1 MDVPAPGL
9 PARAVVI
16 GAGTM
21 GARIAACLA
30 RAGVVVC
37 ATARRPETL
46 RSAAAVIRAALA
58 EPDADDR
65 PAADALA
72 GAVEVPGTA
81 ESRGA
86 RVLLTTDADAALA
99 RADLVIETIRED
111 HADKA
116 AVLEHVTALV
126 GPDAIVTTNTS
137 SLDLASLAAA
147 AAVPERFAGLHWF
160 NPADLVALV
169 EVVPAPGTSAATI
182 ETLRGWMLGLGKT
195 PVVLTRAVP
204 GFVAN
209 RLQYALIREAY
220 ALVADGVCTWAD
232 ADLAVTSGLGPR
244 WAAVGPFQSMDLA
257 GLHVHLAVARALFPV
272 LATDSEPPGLLAD
285 LVAAGR
291 LGAKSGAGLLGDY
304 PPQRR
309 AELAALRDSVLRSI
323 SDTVTRKEASDG
335 SE

>member
-1 MDVPAPGL
+1 VGAPEPGL

-21 GARIAACLA
+21 GTRIAACLA

-37 ATARRPETL
+37 ATARRPQTL
-46 RSAAAVIRAALA
+46 RSAAAAIRAALA
-58 EPDADDR
+58 DLGDDAG
-65 PAADALA
+65 PAA
-72 GAVEVPGTA
+72 G
-81 ESRGA
+81 
-86 RVLLTTDADAALA
+86 RVLLTTDADDELA

-111 HADKA
+111 LA
-116 AVLEHVTALV
+116 AKTEVLGHLTQRARP
-126 GPDAIVTTNTS
+126 GAIVTTNTS
-137 SLDLASLAAA
+137 SLDLAALAAA
-147 AAVPERFAGLHWF
+147 TAGPGRFAGLHWF

-220 ALVADGVCTWAD
+220 ALVAAGVCTWAD
-232 ADLAVTSGLGPR
+232 ADLAITSGLGPR

-257 GLHVHLAVARALFPV
+257 GLDVHLAVARALFPL
-272 LATDSEPPGLLAD
+272 LAADSEPPDLLAD

-309 AELAALRDSVLRSI
+309 EALAALRDSVLHSI
-323 SDTVTRKEASDG
+323 SDTVTRNEGSDG

>member
-1 MDVPAPGL
+1 VGAPEPGL

-30 RAGVVVC
+30 RAGVEVC
-37 ATARRPETL
+37 ATARRPQTL
-46 RSAAAVIRAALA
+46 RSAAAAIRAALA
-58 EPDADDR
+58 DLGDDAG
-65 PAADALA
+65 PVADQ
-72 GAVEVPGTA
+72 
-81 ESRGA
+81 
-86 RVLLTTDADAALA
+86 VLLTTDADDELA

-111 HADKA
+111 LAAKT
-116 AVLEHVTALV
+116 AVLGHLTRRAR
-126 GPDAIVTTNTS
+126 PDAIVTTNTS
-137 SLDLASLAAA
+137 SLDLAALAAA
-147 AAVPERFAGLHWF
+147 AAGPERFAGLHWF
-160 NPADLVALV
+160 NPADLIALV

-182 ETLRGWMLGLGKT
+182 ETLRAWMLGLGKT
-195 PVVLTRAVP
+195 PVALTRAVP

-220 ALVADGVCTWAD
+220 ALVAGGVCTWAD

-244 WAAVGPFQSMDLA
+244 WAAVGPFQTMDLA
-257 GLHVHLAVARALFPV
+257 GLDVHLAVARALFPV
-272 LATDSEPPGLLAD
+272 LAAGSEPPDLLAD

-304 PPQRR
+304 PPQRLE
-309 AELAALRDSVLRSI
+309 ALAALRDSLLRSI
-323 SDTVTRKEASDG
+323 ADTVTRKEASDG

>member
-1 MDVPAPGL
+1 VGAPEPGL

-21 GARIAACLA
+21 GTRIAACLA

-46 RSAAAVIRAALA
+46 RSAAAAVRAALA
-58 EPDADDR
+58 GLGDGADSMADR
-65 PAADALA
+65 VLFTTEADA
-72 GAVEVPGTA
+72 E
-81 ESRGA
+81 
-86 RVLLTTDADAALA
+86 LA

-111 HADKA
+111 LAAKT
-116 AVLEHVTALV
+116 AVLGHVAQRAR
-126 GPDAIVTTNTS
+126 PDAIVTTNTS
-137 SLDLASLAAA
+137 SLDLAALAAA
-147 AAVPERFAGLHWF
+147 AAGPERFAGLHWF

-169 EVVPAPGTSAATI
+169 EVVPAPGTSAATV

-257 GLHVHLAVARALFPV
+257 GLDVHLAVARALFPV
-272 LATDSEPPGLLAD
+272 LAADSEPPDLLGD

-309 AELAALRDSVLRSI
+309 EAVAALRDSVLRSI

>member
-1 MDVPAPGL
+1 VGAPEPGL

-21 GARIAACLA
+21 GTRIAACLA
-30 RAGVVVC
+30 RAGVLVC
-37 ATARRPETL
+37 ATARRPQTL
-46 RSAAAVIRAALA
+46 RSAAAAIRTALA
-58 EPDADDR
+58 DLGDDAER
-65 PAADALA
+65 PAD
-72 GAVEVPGTA
+72 
-81 ESRGA
+81 
-86 RVLLTTDADAALA
+86 RVLLTTDADDELS

-111 HADKA
+111 LAAKT
-116 AVLEHVTALV
+116 AVLGHLTQRARP
-126 GPDAIVTTNTS
+126 GAIVTTNTS
-137 SLDLASLAAA
+137 SLDLAALAAA
-147 AAVPERFAGLHWF
+147 TAGPERFAGLHWF

-182 ETLRGWMLGLGKT
+182 ETLSSWMLGLGKT
-195 PVVLTRAVP
+195 PVVLTRSVP

-232 ADLAVTSGLGPR
+232 ADLAITSGLGPR

-257 GLHVHLAVARALFPV
+257 GLDVHLAVARALFPL
-272 LATDSEPPGLLAD
+272 LAADSEPPDLLAD

-304 PPQRR
+304 PPERR
-309 AELAALRDSVLRSI
+309 EALAALRDSVLQSI
-323 SDTVTRKEASDG
+323 SDTVTRKEASDE